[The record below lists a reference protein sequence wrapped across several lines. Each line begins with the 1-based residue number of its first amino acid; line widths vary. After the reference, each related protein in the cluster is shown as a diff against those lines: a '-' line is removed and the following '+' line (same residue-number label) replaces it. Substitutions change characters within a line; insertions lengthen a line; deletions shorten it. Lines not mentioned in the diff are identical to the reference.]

1 MRLIYT
7 GFIFAISLF
16 LSGCIHTVDAI
27 TLKHKPLNSITKI
40 ENAQTKKITVKVVD
54 ERSDKTKVGTKID
67 GGGYPAAAIVSTE
80 DVAFFMKKGIEAE
93 LVQRGFLLGD
103 SSSTVIDVKIQQFM
117 SSFDLGFLRL
127 DSKATVKM
135 EILITN
141 GSGKTYRTHI
151 EAEGGE
157 KFIQVVGGNN
167 AQIALEMAVDNA
179 LQMMFADEHLIETL
193 NKN

>member
-16 LSGCIHTVDAI
+16 LSGCVHTVDAI
-27 TLKHKPLNSITKI
+27 TLKHKPLNSIMKVD
-40 ENAQTKKITVKVVD
+40 NAHTKKITVKVMD
-54 ERSDKTKVGTKID
+54 ERSDKTKVGTKVD
-67 GGGYPAAAIVSTE
+67 GAGNPAAAIVSTE

-93 LVQRGFLLGD
+93 LVERGFLLAD
-103 SSSTVIDVKIQQFM
+103 SSSTVIDVKIQQLM

-135 EILITN
+135 DILITT

-151 EAEGGE
+151 EADGGE
-157 KFIQVVGGNN
+157 KFIQVVGGSN

-179 LQMMFADEHLIETL
+179 LQMMFSDEKLLEAL
-193 NKN
+193 SKN